1 MYPERAVKQSLP
13 RPLKKPA
20 PEPISTSSNLLEAI
34 PEASLIQPNVLLML
48 SKKLFMNRCPDVPS
62 PWLHWSQYTTELS
75 KEPAIYR
82 SAFNDLHSLLIS
94 VTRRLTQTAII
105 QATSRLRSQERRL
118 RKNALPNVKRRD
130 VLAAIDLVGMKRNG
144 IERWRGVARRC
155 ALRVFEGREDY
166 DQTGKYRKELSW
178 DQVEHL
184 LAPTESIGDPLLSNS
199 EALPKDSES
208 FRLKAS
214 RKGTP
219 LPMENLTLSDPDE
232 QSEYSDMSSDTE
244 MDDEMRSQSSYPAS
258 QPSDHVRRSNSADPA
273 TTVDESGNTLQTVEE
288 FDQQASQEEQKAL
301 WQMLEVQDPFD
312 DDVPRTVDDS
322 EDDLEIDEKIV
333 PELDDWRDWIEYKP
347 QWEVF
352 RSPVPDKLFSV
363 GPKTIEDSIKHLMAT
378 LGPHSADG
386 DTSAG
391 YGTRRL
397 NSNKELR
404 AKGSRAYAAT
414 QERFSAHN
422 HDAASSS
429 SESNSNDADV
439 DMPIQSIEEES
450 QGTNTLISEERLHEG
465 GAEDDETSEED
476 VMEQDKMDL
485 DT

>member
-1 MYPERAVKQSLP
+1 MYPERAIKQSLP
-13 RPLKKPA
+13 RPSKEPA
-20 PEPISTSSNLLEAI
+20 PEPSSTSSNLIEAI
-34 PEASLIQPNVLLML
+34 PEASLLQPNVLLML

-62 PWLHWSQYTTELS
+62 HWLHWSQYTTELS

-184 LAPTESIGDPLLSNS
+184 LGPTESTGDPLLSDS
-199 EALPKDSES
+199 EAFPKDAES

-214 RKGTP
+214 RRGTP
-219 LPMENLTLSDPDE
+219 LPIENLTLSDPDE
-232 QSEYSDMSSDTE
+232 QSNYSDMSSDTE
-244 MDDEMRSQSSYPAS
+244 MDDELRSQSSYPTS
-258 QPSDHVRRSNSADPA
+258 QPSDHRSDSADLA
-273 TTVDESGNTLQTVEE
+273 TTADESGNNLQTVEE

-312 DDVPRTVDDS
+312 DDVPRNIDDS
-322 EDDLEIDEKIV
+322 EDDSVINEKIV
-333 PELDDWRDWIEYKP
+333 PERDDWRDWIEYKP

-352 RSPVPDKLFSV
+352 RSPVPAELFSV
-363 GPKTIEDSIKHLMAT
+363 GPKTIEDSTTHLMAT
-378 LGPHSADG
+378 LGPPSADG

-391 YGTRRL
+391 DGTRRL

-422 HDAASSS
+422 HDAASSI
-429 SESNSNDADV
+429 SESNSDDADV
-439 DMPIQSIEEES
+439 DMPIQSIEEEVRER
-450 QGTNTLISEERLHEG
+450 ISLYLRKG
-465 GAEDDETSEED
+465 
-476 VMEQDKMDL
+476 
-485 DT
+485 